1 MNFAHPRKFG
11 QRDKMLQ
18 VELVKD
24 PERYFRLLTCQ
35 STQGKNVQFVYD
47 ECVEVYYNRGEGFV
61 PASEKTNVV
70 IDTFST
76 AQARLKLYSVLEQ
89 LQQRV
94 VYFDTVPVIF
104 ISQPDEWMPPL
115 GDYLDVSNLAVF

>member
-1 MNFAHPRKFG
+1 
-11 QRDKMLQ
+11 MLQ

-24 PERYFRLLTCQ
+24 PERYFKLLTCQ
-35 STQGKNVQFVYD
+35 STQVKNVQFVYD

-104 ISQPDEWMPPL
+104 ISQPDEWMPWL

>member
-1 MNFAHPRKFG
+1 
-11 QRDKMLQ
+11 MLQ

-24 PERYFRLLTCQ
+24 PERYFKLLTYQ
-35 STQGKNVQFVYD
+35 STQVKNIQFVND
-47 ECVEVYYNRGEGFV
+47 ECVEVYYTRGEGFV
-61 PASEKTNVV
+61 PASEKNIVV
-70 IDTFST
+70 IDTFTT

-94 VYFDTVPVIF
+94 VYFDTVSFIF